1 MQARDGLYC
10 GLDPNVAG
18 NASSCGLYFVLYN
31 HSYNQLKQRAT
42 DDVRDQPLS
51 ASQYFLF
58 SAEASNVTTIFTN
71 PVWVVKVW
79 TFTAPPNS
87 PPAHCGRALEYFR
100 AIFRDKGWHQLYHGT
115 SLALFGERN
124 GVLQFTRYEK
134 MKGWAFERK
143 RQHIENFGRNHS
155 INNYNTAYT
164 ITSGV
169 LELGALYAMC
179 PYQVHPSVSI
189 IHPSSSAS
197 SELSSRAVWPRHRPP
212 DMYLHAHASVV
223 SQPIESWIPPTVR

>member
-31 HSYNQLKQRAT
+31 HSYNQQLKQRAT
-42 DDVRDQPLS
+42 DDVPDQPLS

-58 SAEASNVTTIFTN
+58 SAEASNVATIFTN

-87 PPAHCGRALEYFR
+87 PPAHYGRALEYFR

-143 RQHIENFGRNHS
+143 LQHIEKPGRNHFT
-155 INNYNTAYT
+155 NKFNTAYM
-164 ITSGV
+164 IRFDA
-169 LELGALYAMC
+169 LELGALCVTY
-179 PYQVHPSVSI
+179 PY
-189 IHPSSSAS
+189 
-197 SELSSRAVWPRHRPP
+197 
-212 DMYLHAHASVV
+212 
-223 SQPIESWIPPTVR
+223 